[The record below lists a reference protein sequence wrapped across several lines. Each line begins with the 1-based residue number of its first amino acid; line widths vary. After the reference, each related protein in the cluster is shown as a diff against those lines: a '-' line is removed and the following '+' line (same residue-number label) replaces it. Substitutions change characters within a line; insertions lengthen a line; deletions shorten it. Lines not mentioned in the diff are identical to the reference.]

1 VRPEQNQILSLHKEV
16 ITMIKYAI
24 FIGICALCIVQID
37 HNLCEDWPQLG
48 HDAHHTYSSDSV
60 ISYSLKIQWKHQI
73 KEINACSP
81 SVVGDKVY
89 FLSWVVFESGKLS
102 CLDLGSGKL
111 LYEVPAFL
119 RCPSTPTVIDNRV
132 YIAAERDLFQCLDAA
147 SGDILWERELPELIW
162 LNPLVQG
169 DLLFVTVDNKWCEPW
184 SMKDRYCT
192 MLPQWLTLLALDKNT
207 GEEIWRFSVVD
218 DLSAIESNTFPILV
232 NDTILFHIRYFEYES
247 SASQAKSDMICLDAY
262 TGDLKWRQEGSRPSS
277 LQGWGS
283 ISPYWLTYYK
293 NNIYM
298 NIKEYILC
306 VDGETRERVWEYKLR
321 KDSDALLSV
330 GHGVVVGRGVH
341 YVYCLDADTGEE
353 LWKIPIRGYL
363 TTPALTEKDVFIG
376 STDGTLYRIDVE
388 SGKIKESY
396 YLDGVVFSPVVAD
409 RHVLVGTSDN
419 MLYCLGSDRPLHLAI
434 GVLIAV
440 LFLFLVLS
448 LLSSRRGKH

>member
-1 VRPEQNQILSLHKEV
+1 
-16 ITMIKYAI
+16 MIKYVI
-24 FIGICALCIVQID
+24 FIGICAMCIIQVG
-37 HNLCEDWPQLG
+37 HNLSEDWPQLG

-60 ISYSLKIQWKHQI
+60 ISDPLNIQWKQQVGGYA
-73 KEINACSP
+73 ACSP
-81 SVVGDKVY
+81 SVVGNKVY
-89 FLSWVVFESGKLS
+89 ILRWIIHEPGMLS

-119 RCPSTPTVIDNRV
+119 RCPSTPTIIDNRI
-132 YIAAERDLFQCLDAA
+132 YMAAERDLFQCLDAA

-162 LNPLVQG
+162 VNPLVRG

-184 SMKDRYCT
+184 SIKDLYCT

-232 NDTILFHIRYFEYES
+232 NETILFHIRYFEYES
-247 SASQAKSDMICLDAY
+247 PASQVKSDMICLDAY
-262 TGDLKWRQEGSRPSS
+262 TGNLKWRQEGSHPSS
-277 LQGWGS
+277 LQGRGS

-298 NIKEYILC
+298 SIKEYILC
-306 VDGETRERVWEYKLR
+306 VDGETRERVWKYKLT
-321 KDSDALLSV
+321 KGSVALLSA

-341 YVYCLDADTGEE
+341 FVYCLDAETGEE

-376 STDGTLYRIDVE
+376 STDGTLYRIGVK
-388 SGKIKESY
+388 SGKIEESY
-396 YLDGVVFSPVVAD
+396 YLGGVVFSPVVA
-409 RHVLVGTSDN
+409 HGYVLAGTSDD

-440 LFLFLVLS
+440 LISFLVLS
-448 LLSSRRGKH
+448 LFSSRRGKH